1 MYIKKQYKTFL
12 STHVDE
18 FENVEISINLQD
30 SPESD
35 MGWIIIAPGTTS
47 EETCFFHRSV
57 GNTVFVHWV
66 NRTNPHAHDIG
77 TLVYYASTIDYLNY
91 LLSRQNNQMFIYKK
105 TDDNIVVVGGEFYV
119 WGIYTV
125 VPSMDTSLGL
135 PNQTLLL
142 NTTSFIHLENG
153 IYTIAAARN
162 NSLYYVWSVVTDVGG
177 NIASITHANVTHLST
192 KGDKGDQWD
201 PGPTGPIGPAGIIW
215 RWDYSAIVSYLP
227 TMVVKYQGQLYYNK
241 LASTGVL
248 PTVGTNWDLFVPKS
262 DLTLGLIED
271 SFIDSTSSTFT
282 LTQVPFSDTVVYVF
296 IRQRKAIVG
305 IDYTYSNLTN
315 SITLLPAAISVDPQT
330 IQILYATSG
339 VSGSGSSDHFVLAD
353 VTDTI
358 PGTLFDKILS
368 QWDLTVQTLEPAP
381 GNVKILISA
390 PERTYTSTDSSV
402 TITPSEFTDIDWLIH
417 KNIDLSAPGS
427 GGGWATST
435 TVNGL
440 TFAFDDELNIT
451 STDTS
456 VGVTT
461 TQNVDG
467 DVNIDLSVVIP
478 DTTINGLTFD
488 LADTLT
494 IASSDS
500 SVTITPT
507 QDVAGNININ
517 LAAASGSSFSWA
529 KKRPTSFGNVATNS
543 NVSVPLGTT
552 DFVTEAWYDTVVD
565 RITIPTTGRYRI
577 TWIVYLSWLST
588 WTMTKAILRY
598 GISWSSTP
606 IDIRD
611 MALVWGGWL
620 WATESRTLS
629 FTIIEQMTAWQQVY
643 MEVETITSVTT
654 TIGIAQNRT
663 YLTVEKLS

>member
-1 MYIKKQYKTFL
+1 
-12 STHVDE
+12 
-18 FENVEISINLQD
+18 
-30 SPESD
+30 
-35 MGWIIIAPGTTS
+35 
-47 EETCFFHRSV
+47 
-57 GNTVFVHWV
+57 
-66 NRTNPHAHDIG
+66 
-77 TLVYYASTIDYLNY
+77 
-91 LLSRQNNQMFIYKK
+91 
-105 TDDNIVVVGGEFYV
+105 
-119 WGIYTV
+119 
-125 VPSMDTSLGL
+125 MDTSLGL

-227 TMVVKYQGQLYYNK
+227 TMVVKYQWQLYYNK
-241 LASTGVL
+241 VASTGVL

-271 SFIDSTSSTFT
+271 SFIDSTSSTFA
-282 LTQVPFSDTVVYVF
+282 LTQIPFSDTVVYVF

-330 IQILYATSG
+330 IQILYAISG
-339 VSGSGSSDHFVLAD
+339 IGTGPVTPDDHLVLAD

-358 PGTLFDKILS
+358 AGTLFDKMLS

-381 GNVKILISA
+381 GDVKILISA

-417 KNIDLSAPGS
+417 KNIDLSVPAG
-427 GGGWATST
+427 
-435 TVNGL
+435 VN
-440 TFAFDDELNIT
+440 T
-451 STDTS
+451 
-456 VGVTT
+456 
-461 TQNVDG
+461 
-467 DVNIDLSVVIP
+467 
-478 DTTINGLTFD
+478 TTINGLTFN

-494 IASSDS
+494 LASTDS

-517 LAAASGSSFSWA
+517 LAAAAGSSFSWA

-643 MEVETITSVTT
+643 MEVEAITSVTT

>member
-1 MYIKKQYKTFL
+1 M
-12 STHVDE
+12 
-18 FENVEISINLQD
+18 EISINLQD

-35 MGWIIIAPGTTS
+35 IGWIIIAPGTTS

-119 WGIYTV
+119 WGIYTT

-142 NTTSFIHLENG
+142 NTTSWIHLIDG
-153 IYTIAAARN
+153 VYTILPARDN
-162 NSLYYVWSVVTDVGG
+162 AHYYVGNVITDISWV
-177 NIASITHANVTHLST
+177 ITEINLANVAYISA
-192 KGDKGDQWD
+192 KGNKWDKGDQWD
-201 PGPTGPIGPAGIIW
+201 AGITY
-215 RWDYSAIVSYLP
+215 RGAYNNGTTYAPRD
-227 TMVVKYQGQLYYNK
+227 VVLYEGQLYINI
-241 LASTGVL
+241 LAGTGFNPADAL
-248 PTVGTNWDLFVPKS
+248 YWNLFLPKS
-262 DLTLGLIED
+262 DLALGLKQD
-271 SFIDSTSSTFT
+271 SFVDVTSSVFT
-282 LTQVPFSDTVVYVF
+282 LTSTPFNSSVVYVF
-296 IRQRKAIVG
+296 IRQRKGIVG
-305 IDYTYSNLTN
+305 VDYTYSSITN
-315 SITLLPAAISVDPQT
+315 QITLLPPAISSEPQT
-330 IQILYATSG
+330 VEILYATSG

-358 PGTLFDKILS
+358 AGTLFDKMLS

-381 GNVKILISA
+381 GNIKILISA

-427 GGGWATST
+427 TST

-500 SVTITPT
+500 SVTI
-507 QDVAGNININ
+507 
-517 LAAASGSSFSWA
+517 F
-529 KKRPTSFGNVATNS
+529 F
-543 NVSVPLGTT
+543 
-552 DFVTEAWYDTVVD
+552 E
-565 RITIPTTGRYRI
+565 
-577 TWIVYLSWLST
+577 
-588 WTMTKAILRY
+588 
-598 GISWSSTP
+598 
-606 IDIRD
+606 
-611 MALVWGGWL
+611 
-620 WATESRTLS
+620 
-629 FTIIEQMTAWQQVY
+629 
-643 MEVETITSVTT
+643 
-654 TIGIAQNRT
+654 
-663 YLTVEKLS
+663 

>member
-135 PNQTLLL
+135 PNQTLLI

-227 TMVVKYQGQLYYNK
+227 TMVVKYQWQLYYNK
-241 LASTGVL
+241 VASTGVL

-262 DLTLGLIED
+262 DLTIGLIED
-271 SFIDSTSSTFT
+271 SFIDSTSSTFA
-282 LTQVPFSDTVVYVF
+282 LTQIPFSDTVVYVF

-305 IDYTYSNLTN
+305 VDYTYSNLTN

-339 VSGSGSSDHFVLAD
+339 VSGSGSSDHLVLAD
-353 VTDTI
+353 VTDTV

-368 QWDLTVQTLEPAP
+368 QWALTVQTLEPAP
-381 GNVKILISA
+381 GDVKILISA

-417 KNIDLSAPGS
+417 KNIDLSAP
-427 GGGWATST
+427 
-435 TVNGL
+435 
-440 TFAFDDELNIT
+440 
-451 STDTS
+451 
-456 VGVTT
+456 VGVNT
-461 TQNVDG
+461 
-467 DVNIDLSVVIP
+467 
-478 DTTINGLTFD
+478 TTINGLTFN

-494 IASSDS
+494 LASSDS
-500 SVTITPT
+500 SVTVTPT
-507 QDVAGNININ
+507 QDIAGNININ

-543 NVSVPLGTT
+543 SVSVPLGTT

-577 TWIVYLSWLST
+577 TGKVHLSWLSSST
-588 WTMTKAILRY
+588 LTKAILRY
-598 GISWSSTP
+598 GISWSTLP
-606 IDIRD
+606 VDIRD
-611 MALVWGGWL
+611 MALAWGGWL

-629 FTIIEQMTAWQQVY
+629 FTIIEQVNAWQQVY
-643 MEVETITSVTT
+643 MEVEAITTVNT
-654 TIGIAQNRT
+654 TIGISSNLT

>member
-57 GNTVFVHWV
+57 GNTVFVHGV

-105 TDDNIVVVGGEFYV
+105 TDDNVVVVGGEFYV

-135 PNQTLLL
+135 PNQTLLI

-192 KGDKGDQWD
+192 KGDKGDKWD
-201 PGPTGPIGPAGIIW
+201 KGDKGDIGPAGIIW
-215 RWDYSAIVSYLP
+215 MGDYSPVTAYLP

-262 DLTLGLIED
+262 DLTLGLVED
-271 SFIDSTSSTFT
+271 SFVDATSTTFA

-296 IRQRKAIVG
+296 IRQRKGIVG
-305 IDYTYSNLTN
+305 VDYTYSNLTN
-315 SITLLPAAISVDPQT
+315 EITLLPAAISAGPQT
-330 IQILYATSG
+330 IQVLYAISG
-339 VSGSGSSDHFVLAD
+339 VGGWADDHLVLWDVAD
-353 VTDTI
+353 SF
-358 PGTLFDKILS
+358 PGTLFDKMLG

-381 GNVKILISA
+381 GDIKILISA

-402 TITPSEFTDIDWLIH
+402 TITPTEFTDVQWLIH
-417 KNIDLSAPGS
+417 KNIDLSVPTGI
-427 GGGWATST
+427 ST
-435 TVNGL
+435 
-440 TFAFDDELNIT
+440 
-451 STDTS
+451 
-456 VGVTT
+456 
-461 TQNVDG
+461 
-467 DVNIDLSVVIP
+467 
-478 DTTINGLTFD
+478 TTINGLTFD

-494 IASSDS
+494 IASADS

-507 QDVAGNININ
+507 QAVGGNINID
-517 LAAASGSSFSWA
+517 LAASGWSAFSWA

-552 DFVTEAWYDTVVD
+552 DFVTEAGYDTVVD
-565 RITIPTTGRYRI
+565 RITIPSNGRYRI
-577 TWIVYLSWLST
+577 TWKIHLSWLAAST
-588 WTMTKAILRY
+588 LTKAILRY
-598 GISWSSTP
+598 GVSGSTLP
-606 IDIRD
+606 VDIRD
-611 MALVWGGWL
+611 TALVWGGWL
-620 WATESRTLS
+620 WATESRTLA
-629 FTIIEQMTAWQQVY
+629 FTIIEQMNAWQQVY
-643 MEVETITSVTT
+643 MEIEAITSVTT
-654 TIGIAQNRT
+654 TIGISSNLT